1 MNFWPSLCI
10 DIVVFDSQL
19 SSVCMISFL
28 DTSRGKGGRGRGGS
42 SSSRSSSK
50 GDQLDT
56 ARIENLPNYS
66 VALGMIGTIHEVFA
80 NAVYCYCCY

>member
-1 MNFWPSLCI
+1 LYI
-10 DIVVFDSQL
+10 DIVGFDSQL

-28 DTSRGKGGRGRGGS
+28 DTSRGKGGRGRGG
-42 SSSRSSSK
+42 K
-50 GDQLDT
+50 DQLDT

-80 NAVYCYCCY
+80 IAVCCYCCFDLQLPSVCMLSF

>member
-1 MNFWPSLCI
+1 MNFWPSLYI

-42 SSSRSSSK
+42 SRSSRK
-50 GDQLDT
+50 GGQLDIT
-56 ARIENLPNYS
+56 NIENLPNYL